1 MLIGVGNARARLC
14 ALADSEFH
22 SFVNSLSL
30 TKSLNLADR
39 WFIVFLGT
47 LTDRF
52 YNCRQH
58 LRVSEYSV

>member
-1 MLIGVGNARARLC
+1 MLVGVGNARARLS

-22 SFVNSLSL
+22 SFVNSLSP

-39 WFIVFLGT
+39 WFIVFLRT
-47 LTDRF
+47 LADHF
-52 YNCRQH
+52 YNSRQH